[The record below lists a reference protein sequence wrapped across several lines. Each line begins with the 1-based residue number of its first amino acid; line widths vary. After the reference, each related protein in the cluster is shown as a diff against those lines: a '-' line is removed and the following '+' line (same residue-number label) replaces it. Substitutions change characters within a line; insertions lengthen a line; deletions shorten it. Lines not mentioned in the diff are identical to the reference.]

1 MAVVDITN
9 TPIDIISSTAVSRGV
24 ERRLLML
31 DISKTGNLDPNT
43 HPFFELPAGAGLKHC
58 YFWIHTALVG
68 SSATFRFHR
77 GTTSLGGLAFTAQD
91 AGRGGHFGILDSADQ
106 SASGQEDMY
115 DPDATDLSLTVAS
128 GTLTAGKLVIEVNW
142 VDVGNAVTTGYREGT
157 GAV

>member
-43 HPFFELPAGAGLKHC
+43 HPFFELPAGAALKHC

-68 SSATFRFHR
+68 SSATIRFHR
-77 GTTSLGGLAFTAQD
+77 GATSLGGVAFTGQAI
-91 AGRGGHFGILDSADQ
+91 GVGGHFGILDTPDQ
-106 SASGQEDMY
+106 SASGQAGLYESA
-115 DPDATDLSLTVAS
+115 ATDLSLTVAS